1 MKHSNISIFVSHIGC
16 PNKCAFCNQHTI
28 SGSFSTPTPD
38 DVKSACEKALFQ
50 VNSLDN
56 SEIAFFGGSFTA
68 IDREYMISLLD
79 TASQYVGEG
88 KFRGIRISTRPD
100 CVDKD
105 VLELLKS
112 YKVSAIE
119 LGAQSMNDK
128 VLYLNDR
135 GHSADDVRNASK
147 LIREFD
153 FELGLQM
160 MTGLYGSDLVTD
172 SKTADEII
180 ALKPDTVRIY
190 PTVILENTRLAE
202 LFKNGIYNPYPFDD
216 AVKLCADLLLRFEKA
231 GIKVIKLGLHAS
243 ELVEGEK
250 IGGFY
255 HPAFRELCEGE
266 IFKKKISDLIFND
279 DFPCKS
285 ATIATNPKNISKA
298 TGQNKSNVSYFKNKG
313 INLKIVSDKNLS
325 DREIILKEK
334 R

>member
-38 DVKSACEKALFQ
+38 DVKSACEKAFSQ
-50 VNSLDN
+50 VKDLKN

-68 IDREYMISLLD
+68 IDREYMISLLE
-79 TASQYVGEG
+79 TASQFVGEG
-88 KFRGIRISTRPD
+88 KFKGIRISTRPD
-100 CVDKD
+100 CVDEE
-105 VLELLKS
+105 VLGVLKR

-119 LGAQSMNDK
+119 LGAQSMDDK
-128 VLYLNDR
+128 VLSLNDR
-135 GHSADDVRNASK
+135 GHTADDVRNASK
-147 LIREFD
+147 LIKNHG

-160 MTGLYGSDLVTD
+160 MTGLYGSDLKTD

-190 PTVILENTRLAE
+190 PTVILENTKLSE
-202 LFKNGIYNPYPFDD
+202 LYKKGIYKPYPFYD
-216 AVKLCADLLLRFEKA
+216 AVKLCADLLLRFEMEN
-231 GIKVIKLGLHAS
+231 IKVIKLGLHAS
-243 ELVEGEK
+243 ELVEGEMT
-250 IGGFY
+250 GGFY

-266 IFKKKISDLIFND
+266 IFKKKISDLIFKEN
-279 DFPCKS
+279 FPYKS
-285 ATIATNPKNISKA
+285 VTIATNPKNISKA
-298 TGQNKSNVSYFKNKG
+298 AGHNKSNLVYFNEKR
-313 INLKIVSDKNLS
+313 IDVKIISDKNLS